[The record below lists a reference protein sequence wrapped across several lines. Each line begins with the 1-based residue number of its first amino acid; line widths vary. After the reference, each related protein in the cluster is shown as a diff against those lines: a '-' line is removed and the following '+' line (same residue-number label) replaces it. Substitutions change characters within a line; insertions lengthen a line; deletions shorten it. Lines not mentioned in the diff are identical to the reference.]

1 MVQYARVS
9 ALQVREAFRVA
20 SEWLSANRDGINA
33 INVYPVPDGDTG
45 TNMLLTWRAALA
57 AASEDSSHAGEML
70 AGCSRAAL
78 LGARGNSGAILSQMI
93 RGLAEAAAGLEDLDA
108 AAIVAA
114 LRAASVTAD
123 EAVSAPVEGTMLTV
137 LRDAAGAA
145 EMTLAEGHGIRSV
158 LNAAVAEAYASVER
172 TPLLLPRLR
181 EAGVVD
187 SGGLGVAVIL
197 EGLARGLDGEP
208 LPLTIRA
215 TATARVD
222 IAGIEHEGHGYCTEF
237 VVAGPGID
245 RRALQEE
252 LAGLGGESILVVGDA
267 RTVHVHVHLAD
278 PGPGIS
284 AGVRYGELTAVKVD
298 NMQAQHEDW
307 LRGLGGPDG
316 EPTAGG
322 AALPAIGL
330 VAVAPGEGFA
340 RTFRDLGAVALLQ
353 DEGAK
358 TSAGEL
364 LRAARRAGTDH
375 VFLLPNDRDIL
386 MAAEQAAREAPGFI
400 TVLPSRSAPAGI
412 AAAVA
417 YWPEGD
423 PVAAGNRMIE
433 AMSGVRVV
441 EVSRAVRNATVDGV
455 TVSTGDAIALVD
467 GLLIGRAQTLEGA
480 LLAGLA
486 LVANSGAEIV
496 TVYLGQEAEPD
507 AGPQV
512 EALIRSAHPA
522 LAVEVVDGGQPRY
535 PYVLGVE

>member
-20 SEWLSANRDGINA
+20 AEWLSANRDGINA

-78 LGARGNSGAILSQMI
+78 LGARGNSGVILSQMI
-93 RGLAEAAAGLEDLDA
+93 RGLAEAASGLEELDA
-108 AAIVAA
+108 AAIVAG

-145 EMTLAEGHGIRSV
+145 EATLAEAHGIRSV

-197 EGLARGLDGEP
+197 EGLARGLDGKP

-222 IAGIEHEGHGYCTEF
+222 VAGLDHEGHGYCTEF

-252 LAGLGGESILVVGDA
+252 LASLGGESILVVGDA
-267 RTVHVHVHLAD
+267 RTVHVHVHLPD

-284 AGVRYGELTAVKVD
+284 AGVRYGEVTAVKVD
-298 NMQAQHEDW
+298 NMQEQHEDW
-307 LRGLGGPDG
+307 LRGRGGP
-316 EPTAGG
+316 GG
-322 AALPAIGL
+322 
-330 VAVAPGEGFA
+330 
-340 RTFRDLGAVALLQ
+340 
-353 DEGAK
+353 
-358 TSAGEL
+358 
-364 LRAARRAGTDH
+364 
-375 VFLLPNDRDIL
+375 
-386 MAAEQAAREAPGFI
+386 
-400 TVLPSRSAPAGI
+400 
-412 AAAVA
+412 
-417 YWPEGD
+417 
-423 PVAAGNRMIE
+423 
-433 AMSGVRVV
+433 
-441 EVSRAVRNATVDGV
+441 
-455 TVSTGDAIALVD
+455 
-467 GLLIGRAQTLEGA
+467 LEG
-480 LLAGLA
+480 G
-486 LVANSGAEIV
+486 
-496 TVYLGQEAEPD
+496 
-507 AGPQV
+507 
-512 EALIRSAHPA
+512 
-522 LAVEVVDGGQPRY
+522 
-535 PYVLGVE
+535 